1 MKKPKS
7 PKGKRKAPLPGRNS
21 RGQWLPGVSGC
32 PPEKRVFVPGH
43 RLGFQPGQSGNPSGV
58 SKARRLFEEE
68 FYHALLNRGTPER
81 AAQLLWEAAEAKEP
95 WAVQMLLDRLAPK
108 DSKLRV
114 EVSKADEESRFDPRK
129 LSPEQLDEL
138 IRLME
143 IAGNEPTAIEGGTG
157 TAQPT
162 DVH

>member
-7 PKGKRKAPLPGRNS
+7 PKGKRKTPLPGRNS

-32 PPEKRVFVPGH
+32 PPEKRVFVKGH
-43 RLGFQPGQSGNPSGV
+43 RYGFQPGQSGNPSGV

-68 FYHALLNRGTPER
+68 FYHQLLNRGTPER
-81 AAQLLWEAAEAKEP
+81 AAQLLWEAAEAREP
-95 WAVQMLLDRLAPK
+95 WALQLLLQRIAPESSK
-108 DSKLRV
+108 VKLEVSRGQDEIDFSKLSDTDLEALERIL
-114 EVSKADEESRFDPRK
+114 ERARP
-129 LSPEQLDEL
+129 
-138 IRLME
+138 I
-143 IAGNEPTAIEGGTG
+143 TAIEGGTG